1 MMPQSID
8 THPDAENIQISLI
21 RKATIA
27 KRISCTRSFS
37 QSIIQLSRKAIM
49 RANPKL
55 NERELILTF
64 IAYHYGAGLANRL
77 REYLDQKAL

>member
-1 MMPQSID
+1 MMQQSID
-8 THPDAENIQISLI
+8 TYPEAENIQISLI

-27 KRISCTRSFS
+27 KRVSRTRSFS
-37 QSIIQLSRKAIM
+37 QSIIQLSRKAIK

-64 IAYHYGAGLANRL
+64 IAYHYGTELSDRL

>member
-1 MMPQSID
+1 MQQFID

-27 KRISCTRSFS
+27 KRISRTRSFS

-64 IAYHYGAGLANRL
+64 IAYHYGSELANRL
-77 REYLDQKAL
+77 REYIDRKTL

>member
-21 RKATIA
+21 RKATIT
-27 KRISCTRSFS
+27 KRISRTRSFS

-64 IAYHYGAGLANRL
+64 ITYHYGDELANRL

>member
-1 MMPQSID
+1 MQQFID

-64 IAYHYGAGLANRL
+64 IAYHYGSELANRL
-77 REYLDQKAL
+77 REYIDRKTL

>member
-1 MMPQSID
+1 MPQSID
-8 THPDAENIQISLI
+8 THPGAENIQISLI

-27 KRISCTRSFS
+27 KRISGTRSFS

-64 IAYHYGAGLANRL
+64 IAYHYGSELANRL
-77 REYLDQKAL
+77 REYIDRKTL

>member
-1 MMPQSID
+1 MPQSID

-21 RKATIA
+21 RTATIA
-27 KRISCTRSFS
+27 KRISRTRSFS

-64 IAYHYGAGLANRL
+64 ITYHYGDELANRL

>member
-1 MMPQSID
+1 MIPQSID
-8 THPDAENIQISLI
+8 THIDAENVQISLI

-27 KRISCTRSFS
+27 KRISHTRSFS

-55 NERELILTF
+55 NERELTVLI
-64 IAYHYGAGLANRL
+64 IAYHYGTELANRL
-77 REYLDQKAL
+77 REYMDKKGL

>member
-1 MMPQSID
+1 MMPQSTD

-27 KRISCTRSFS
+27 NRISRTRSFS
-37 QSIIQLSRKAIM
+37 QSIIQLSRKAIK

-64 IAYHYGAGLANRL
+64 IAYHYGTELADRL
-77 REYLDQKAL
+77 REYLDKKGL

>member
-1 MMPQSID
+1 MQQFID

-27 KRISCTRSFS
+27 KRISVTRSFS
-37 QSIIQLSRKAIM
+37 QRIIQLSRKAIM

-64 IAYHYGAGLANRL
+64 IAYHYGSELANRL
-77 REYLDQKAL
+77 REYIDRKTL

>member
-1 MMPQSID
+1 MPQSID
-8 THPDAENIQISLI
+8 THPEAENIQISLI

-27 KRISCTRSFS
+27 KRISGTRSFS

-64 IAYHYGAGLANRL
+64 IAYHYSAELANRL